1 MGEGLGLSG
10 MAERTAMIGKATATL
25 LRRLLLVALFAFG
38 LGEGPLGG
46 DGAGARAA
54 LEADRALAHVA
65 GDAPLPTQFLE
76 EADRGHGAKA
86 GFSGEDFRA
95 LGLGGQIFAAPRAIS
110 GTLPERRSLSAPEY
124 GFSSRAPPSF
134 A

>member
-1 MGEGLGLSG
+1 
-10 MAERTAMIGKATATL
+10 MAERTQMVGRVTAAL
-25 LRRLLLVALFAFG
+25 ARRLLLVALFALG

-46 DGAGARAA
+46 DGASARAA

-86 GFSGEDFRA
+86 GFSGEDFRT
-95 LGLGGQIFAAPRAIS
+95 LGLADRLFAAPKAAS
-110 GTLPERRSLSAPEY
+110 GALPQSRPAPAPEY